1 MLFDIS
7 RIVSGQF
14 IAQLM
19 LLVSIPFITRYYNP
33 EEFGFFAIFSAIA
46 WILVSF
52 STGKVESLIITM
64 KNKDKAA
71 TLTIGVLTIILISSL
86 VFSLI
91 TGLLLSNAYPDFS
104 SNSSYLSILLG
115 VTILAIGSAQTL
127 RCYATYLG
135 RFSGHGV
142 AAILNS
148 TGVISV
154 SLGYAILVDEDSLF
168 IGLVLGQITGHALSF
183 FVFLFYTDII
193 SMTSLKIFNSSFST
207 VLNQAKK
214 IPILLVTQLASTLSA
229 RMSTLIVSVVGGVS
243 SAGSLSMAERIVSA
257 PTNTFGQ
264 AVGQVVRHR
273 YSEAYKVDKQN
284 TSLPRKV
291 IIFTF
296 SVVVFGYGLI
306 IALADWFVPLFLG
319 EQWGVAIIF
328 VQIIAIMELFNF
340 VFYSVEDVAI
350 IRDNF
355 TYRMWSQMVQ
365 LLSLAI
371 IYLIFSTKDL
381 SLGVE
386 WALSLICLARISFVV
401 YDLLKTWRGT

>member
-86 VFSLI
+86 VVALI

-229 RMSTLIVSVVGGVS
+229 RMSTLIVLVAGGVS

-319 EQWGVAIIF
+319 EQWGIAIIF
-328 VQIIAIMELFNF
+328 VQIVAIMELFNF

>member
-19 LLVSIPFITRYYNP
+19 LLVSIPFITRHYNP

-71 TLTIGVLTIILISSL
+71 TLAIGVLTIVLASSL
-86 VFSLI
+86 VVSLI
-91 TGLLLSNAYPDFS
+91 TGHLLSNIYPDFS

-115 VTILAIGSAQTL
+115 VTILTIGSAQTL
-127 RCYATYLG
+127 KCYATYLG

-154 SLGYAILVDEDSLF
+154 SLGYAILFDGDSLF
-168 IGLVLGQITGHALSF
+168 IGLILGQITGHALSF

-207 VLNQAKK
+207 VIDQAKK

-243 SAGSLSMAERIVSA
+243 SAGLLSMAERIVSA

-273 YSEAYKVDKQN
+273 YSVAYKVDKQN
-284 TSLPRKV
+284 ILLPRKV

-296 SVVVFGYGLI
+296 PVVVFGYGLI

-319 EQWGVAIIF
+319 EQWRMSIVF

-365 LLSLAI
+365 LLSLAM

-386 WALSLICLARISFVV
+386 WVLSLICLARISFVV
-401 YDLLKTWRGT
+401 YDLSKTWRGT

>member
-1 MLFDIS
+1 MLFDVS

-229 RMSTLIVSVVGGVS
+229 RMSTLIVSVAGGVS

-319 EQWGVAIIF
+319 EQWGIAIIF
-328 VQIIAIMELFNF
+328 VQIVAIMELFNF

>member
-229 RMSTLIVSVVGGVS
+229 RMSTLIVSVAGGVS

-319 EQWGVAIIF
+319 EQWGIAIIF
-328 VQIIAIMELFNF
+328 VQIVAIMELFNF

>member
-86 VFSLI
+86 VVSLI

-193 SMTSLKIFNSSFST
+193 SMTSLKILNSSFST

-214 IPILLVTQLASTLSA
+214 IPTLLVTQLASTLSA

-243 SAGSLSMAERIVSA
+243 SAGSLSMAERVVSA

-296 SVVVFGYGLI
+296 PVVVFGYGFI

-319 EQWGVAIIF
+319 EQWGIAIIF
-328 VQIIAIMELFNF
+328 VQIVAIMELFNF

-355 TYRMWSQMVQ
+355 RYRMWGQLIQ
-365 LLSLAI
+365 LLSLAMVY
-371 IYLIFSTKDL
+371 IYFEQESTSESVML
-381 SLGVE
+381 ALG
-386 WALSLICLARISFVV
+386 LICFSRILFVV
-401 YDLLKTWRGT
+401 YDLSKTWRGT

>member
-183 FVFLFYTDII
+183 FVFLLYTDII

-229 RMSTLIVSVVGGVS
+229 RMSTLIVSVAGGVS

-319 EQWGVAIIF
+319 EQWGIAIIF
-328 VQIIAIMELFNF
+328 VQIVAIMELFNF

>member
-86 VFSLI
+86 VVALI

-319 EQWGVAIIF
+319 EQWGIAIIF
-328 VQIIAIMELFNF
+328 VQIVAIMELFNF

>member
-319 EQWGVAIIF
+319 EQWGIAIIF
-328 VQIIAIMELFNF
+328 VQIVAIMELFNF

>member
-229 RMSTLIVSVVGGVS
+229 RMSTLIVSVAGGVS

-296 SVVVFGYGLI
+296 PVVVFGYGLI

-319 EQWGVAIIF
+319 EQWGIAIIF
-328 VQIIAIMELFNF
+328 VQIVAIMELFNF

>member
-1 MLFDIS
+1 
-7 RIVSGQF
+7 
-14 IAQLM
+14 M

-86 VFSLI
+86 VVALI

>member
-86 VFSLI
+86 VVALI

-229 RMSTLIVSVVGGVS
+229 RMSTLIVLVAGGVS

-296 SVVVFGYGLI
+296 PVVVFGYGLI